1 MQFQDR
7 LWCPL
12 EKFFQRD
19 KGRITSN
26 NEVFLIIDNF
36 GERLQQLLD
45 NVEVADNVEETDKI
59 TIAVALSALDP
70 MKGSA
75 RPAVFQDIKIFA
87 EGTAPGLASAFLVTN
102 DSNFYQVVATVLV
115 EAEFASAVREVLGV
129 SIVPRVV
136 MAETVV
142 NGM

>member
-1 MQFQDR
+1 M
-7 LWCPL
+7 
-12 EKFFQRD
+12 
-19 KGRITSN
+19 
-26 NEVFLIIDNF
+26 
-36 GERLQQLLD
+36 
-45 NVEVADNVEETDKI
+45 EETDKI